1 MDQKAPDRTFITMSD
16 GPTASRTRKT
26 LQLAGAVILGTM
38 IFGCSISKSISDSAS
53 SPFESSSD
61 SSRSSSQSKE
71 AAYQSDVRDYT
82 EAYVRSS
89 GDIKAFKTGL
99 TSIAS
104 KHGITNWEADQAT
117 YTGIGEGLGKA
128 QVTDAQLE
136 VFKANIAQGDA
147 AKSSAI
153 QKGCDAFRKAKKD

>member
-1 MDQKAPDRTFITMSD
+1 MMQKSPDRVCSPRADRHTTY
-16 GPTASRTRKT
+16 GLRKAV
-26 LQLAGAVILGTM
+26 QLTGVVVLAM
-38 IFGCSISKSISDSAS
+38 IMFGCSISKSISDSAS
-53 SPFESSSD
+53 SPFDSSSD
-61 SSRSSSQSKE
+61 SSKSSSQGKE

-89 GDIKAFKTGL
+89 GDIKAFKAGL

-128 QVTDAQLE
+128 QATDAQLE
-136 VFKANIAQGDA
+136 VYKANIAQGDA
-147 AKSSAI
+147 AKASAI